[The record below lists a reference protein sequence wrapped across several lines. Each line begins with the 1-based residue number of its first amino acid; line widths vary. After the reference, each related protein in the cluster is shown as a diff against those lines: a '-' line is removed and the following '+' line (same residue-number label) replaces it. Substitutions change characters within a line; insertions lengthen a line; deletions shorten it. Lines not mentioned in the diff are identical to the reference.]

1 MELDWTT
8 IIVSIIGGLLTGL
21 SGSVFFARKAKRKL
35 IEMEVESKAIK
46 QWQELFHQ
54 VKVELGEAL
63 ERIGRLEAEN
73 IELRGKVLR
82 LEARNP

>member
-54 VKVELGEAL
+54 VKVELKEAL
-63 ERIGRLEAEN
+63 ERLDRLEAEN
-73 IELRGKVLR
+73 RELKGKVLR

>member
-1 MELDWTT
+1 M
-8 IIVSIIGGLLTGL
+8 GL
-21 SGSVFFARKAKRKL
+21 SGSVFFARKAKKKL

-54 VKVELGEAL
+54 VKVELKEAL
-63 ERIGRLEAEN
+63 ERLDRLEAEN
-73 IELRGKVLR
+73 RELKGKVLR